1 MAREQA
7 KNDASVALLFI
18 RLALGIVV
26 FAHGAQKVLG
36 WFGGAGFGKTIEIF
50 TMQLAYPLWIV
61 LLLMFIEF
69 CGSIGLILGLM
80 TRLSALGIAASM
92 AVCAYQSHLQNGF
105 FMNWFGQQAGE
116 GIEYHLLV
124 LGMCFALMARGG
136 GNMALDR
143 ALAHT
148 RRRDFQKIL

>member
-7 KNDASVALLFI
+7 KNDASMALLFI

-69 CGSIGLILGLM
+69 CGSIGLIVGLM

-92 AVCAYQSHLQNGF
+92 VVCAYQNHLQNGF
-105 FMNWFGQQAGE
+105 FMNWFGHQAGE
-116 GIEYHLLV
+116 GIEYHILV
-124 LGMCFALMARGG
+124 LGMCFALMAQGG
-136 GNMALDR
+136 GSMTIDR

>member
-7 KNDASVALLFI
+7 KNNASMALLFI

-50 TMQLAYPLWIV
+50 TMQLGYPLWIV

-69 CGSIGLILGLM
+69 GGSIGLMLGLM

-92 AVCAYQSHLQNGF
+92 IVCAYQSHIQNGF

-116 GIEYHLLV
+116 GVEYHLLV
-124 LGMCFALMARGG
+124 LGMCFALMAQGG
-136 GNMALDR
+136 GNMAMDR
-143 ALAHT
+143 ALPHT

>member
-7 KNDASVALLFI
+7 KNDASMALLFI

-50 TMQLAYPLWIV
+50 TMQLAYPLWMV

-69 CGSIGLILGLM
+69 CGSIGLIVGLM

-92 AVCAYQSHLQNGF
+92 VVCAYQNHLQNGF
-105 FMNWFGQQAGE
+105 FMNWFGLQAGE

-124 LGMCFALMARGG
+124 LGMCCALMVRGG
-136 GNMALDR
+136 GNMAMDR

>member
-7 KNDASVALLFI
+7 KSDASMALLFI

-50 TMQLAYPLWIV
+50 TGQLSYPLWMV
-61 LLLMFIEF
+61 VLLMFIEF
-69 CGSIGLILGLM
+69 CGSIGLLLGLL
-80 TRLSALGIAASM
+80 TRLSALGIALTM
-92 AVCAYQSHLQNGF
+92 TVCAYQNHLPNGF

-116 GIEYHLLV
+116 GIEYHILV
-124 LGMCFALMARGG
+124 LGICVALMAQGG
-136 GNMALDR
+136 GGLAVDR
-143 ALAHT
+143 VLPSS
-148 RRRDFQKIL
+148 RRRDFQRIL

>member
-7 KNDASVALLFI
+7 KNNASMALLFI

-50 TMQLAYPLWIV
+50 TMQLGYPLWIV

-69 CGSIGLILGLM
+69 GGSIGLILGLM

-92 AVCAYQSHLQNGF
+92 IVCAYQSHLQNGF

-124 LGMCFALMARGG
+124 LGMCFALMAQGG
-136 GNMALDR
+136 GNMAMDR
-143 ALAHT
+143 ILPHT